1 MRKRKSCGSTRGGFP
16 SGLSRRAA
24 RPGGGAVPRAASSTG
39 RSYSPARCAPARVGD
54 ASKTK
59 PKTAPRGSSTSL
71 FTCVCGSCVRCA
83 VCAVL
88 TVVGSNVH
96 EFSWDVFSSLADE
109 VVLCVFSHLGLEGL
123 CRVSSVCR
131 RWRRLADDDTLWES
145 LLHRVI
151 VRGAQA
157 HPPTLAPSSAYR

>member
-1 MRKRKSCGSTRGGFP
+1 M
-16 SGLSRRAA
+16 
-24 RPGGGAVPRAASSTG
+24 
-39 RSYSPARCAPARVGD
+39 
-54 ASKTK
+54 
-59 PKTAPRGSSTSL
+59 
-71 FTCVCGSCVRCA
+71 CA

-151 VRGAQA
+151 VRGAQSG
-157 HPPTLAPSSAYR
+157 PLPTLAPPPAYR